1 LVKVVLIASIIKLS
15 VILNISFHLSRYIF
29 LKIHHAYQHFN
40 GPSKMWVRI
49 SHGIAMRRSRIS
61 EIFIREGL
69 KWRHDE
75 TWFGER
81 VDPDFA
87 KKEAMG
93 RATRSEAPSLR

>member
-1 LVKVVLIASIIKLS
+1 
-15 VILNISFHLSRYIF
+15 
-29 LKIHHAYQHFN
+29 
-40 GPSKMWVRI
+40 
-49 SHGIAMRRSRIS
+49 MRRSRIS

-87 KKEAMG
+87 KKRG
-93 RATRSEAPSLR
+93 SSNSSTRRR

>member
-1 LVKVVLIASIIKLS
+1 MAYLS
-15 VILNISFHLSRYIF
+15 D
-29 LKIHHAYQHFN
+29 Q
-40 GPSKMWVRI
+40 
-49 SHGIAMRRSRIS
+49 GIAMRRSRIS

-87 KKEAMG
+87 KKRG
-93 RATRSEAPSLR
+93 SSNSSTRHRRRAA